1 MIDFTQTSNACVKC
15 GKCIPYCTI
24 YRLKREEVTSP
35 RGYLDLIGAY
45 KRGELPLQKDFKN
58 MLESCFLCTTCVDLC
73 PSHLPI
79 DSAIEKIRIDIA
91 QKYGIAWYKRLY
103 FFLLKHRKLM
113 DFVFSFA
120 YFVAPCA
127 FKKVDGGNKIFFSK
141 RVVFPFVKK
150 SFLQKYRGEILPNHR
165 NENLQKEQNL
175 AQNPA
180 HKVGDNL
187 AQGYKNLT
195 QSHEQKPAQN
205 LAHNKVAIFIGCLA
219 NYNYIEVGE
228 SLLKILGHL
237 GIKVLVP
244 TQECCGAPAYFTGDI
259 GTVLHLIKRNIELF
273 EKFIDEV
280 DAILIPEATCAAMLM
295 VDWAH
300 ALNAEPNANERER
313 WQKRLANLTP
323 KMSMA
328 SKWLQTHT
336 NLESILHKNPASS
349 LKSLTYHDPCHAK
362 KVLKVH
368 KEPRA
373 LLSANYE
380 IREMSEPDRC
390 CGFGGVSM
398 QLDRYAL
405 TLQAGKPKAEM
416 IAQSGA
422 KIISAECSACR
433 MQITNAMS
441 QSNVKASFAHP
452 LELIAQN
459 LD

>member
-1 MIDFTQTSNACVKC
+1 MIDFSQTSNACVKC

-45 KRGELPLQKDFKN
+45 KRGELPLQKDVKN
-58 MLESCFLCTTCVDLC
+58 LLESCFLCTTCVDLC

-79 DSAIEKIRIDIA
+79 DCAIEKIRIDIA
-91 QKYGIAWYKRLY
+91 KQYGIAWYKRLY
-103 FFLLKHRKLM
+103 FFLLRHRKIM

-127 FKKVDGGNKIFFSK
+127 FKKVNGGNKIFFSK
-141 RVVFPFVKK
+141 RVVFPFVKR
-150 SFLQKYRGEILPNHR
+150 SFLQKYRGEILPTNKHSIQSP
-165 NENLQKEQNL
+165 NLPTNQNL
-175 AQNPA
+175 AQN
-180 HKVGDNL
+180 L
-187 AQGYKNLT
+187 L
-195 QSHEQKPAQN
+195 
-205 LAHNKVAIFIGCLA
+205 HNKVAIFIGCLA

-228 SLLKILGHL
+228 SLLKILDSL
-237 GIKVLVP
+237 NIKVLVP
-244 TQECCGAPAYFTGDI
+244 AQECCGAPAYFTGDI
-259 GTVLHLIKRNIELF
+259 STVLHLIKRNIELF
-273 EKFIDEV
+273 ERFIDEV
-280 DAILIPEATCAAMLM
+280 DALLIPEATCAAMLM

-300 ALNAEPNANERER
+300 ALNAETNIDERKQWQER
-313 WQKRLANLTP
+313 LNKITP
-323 KMSMA
+323 KMAMA

-336 NLESILHKNPASS
+336 NLESILKSSAKSKKESS
-349 LKSLTYHDPCHAK
+349 LDSTANKTSANALQTLTYHDPCHAK

-368 KEPRA
+368 REPRA

-380 IREMSEPDRC
+380 IKEMSEPDRC

-405 TLQAGKPKAEM
+405 TLEAGRPKAEM

-422 KIISAECSACR
+422 QIISAECSACR

-441 QSNVKASFAHP
+441 QKGVKARFAHP

-459 LD
+459 LE

>member
-1 MIDFTQTSNACVKC
+1 MIDFSQTSNACVKC

-24 YRLKREEVTSP
+24 YRLNRDETTSP

-45 KRGELPLQKDFKN
+45 KRGELPLQKDLKN
-58 MLESCFLCTTCVDLC
+58 LVESCFLCTTCVDLC

-103 FFLLKHRKLM
+103 FFLLRHRKLM

-127 FKKVDGGNKIFFSK
+127 FKKVNGGNKIFFSK

-150 SFLQKYRGEILPNHR
+150 SFLQKYRGEILPTHKHTDN
-165 NENLQKEQNL
+165 NQPSQNPNCQNL
-175 AQNPA
+175 SQN
-180 HKVGDNL
+180 
-187 AQGYKNLT
+187 QT
-195 QSHEQKPAQN
+195 QNQA
-205 LAHNKVAIFIGCLA
+205 LLHNKVAIFIGCLA

-228 SLLKILGHL
+228 SLLKILYSLH
-237 GIKVLVP
+237 INVLVP
-244 TQECCGAPAYFTGDI
+244 KQECCGAPAYFTGDI
-259 GTVLHLIKRNIELF
+259 DTVLFLIKRNIEIF
-273 EKFIDEV
+273 EGFIDKV

-300 ALNAEPNANERER
+300 ALNAQKDKNEREK
-313 WQKRLANLTP
+313 WQARLARLTP
-323 KMSMA
+323 KMAMA
-328 SKWLQTHT
+328 SKWLQNHT
-336 NLESILHKNPASS
+336 KLESILQSKNIASQKDS
-349 LKSLTYHDPCHAK
+349 IPQTLTYHDPCHAK

-373 LLSANYE
+373 LLSTNYE
-380 IREMSEPDRC
+380 IKEMSEPDRC

-405 TLQAGKPKAEM
+405 TLEAGKPKADM
-416 IAQSGA
+416 IAKSGA
-422 KIISAECSACR
+422 QIISAECSACR

-441 QSNVKASFAHP
+441 QNNVKARFAHP
-452 LELIAQN
+452 LELIAQK
-459 LD
+459 LP